1 MASAM
6 NLWAVFLLVGLL
18 TYAIRLSFVF
28 LQGRVE
34 MPSWFPRALRFVPIA
49 VLSAL
54 IAPELFRPGGTLD
67 VSLGNARLL
76 AGLLA
81 IGVAWRT
88 RRVGVTIGVGMAAL
102 LALQFVLGR

>member
-18 TYAIRLSFVF
+18 TYAIRLSFILV
-28 LQGRVE
+28 QGRVT
-34 MPSWFPRALRFVPIA
+34 MPSWFQRALRFVPIA

-54 IAPELFRPGGTLD
+54 IAPELFNPSGTLN
-67 VSLGNARLL
+67 VSFGNARLL

-88 RRVGVTIGVGMAAL
+88 KRVGVTIGAGMAAL
-102 LALQFVLGR
+102 LVLQIFLGP

>member
-6 NLWAVFLLVGLL
+6 SLWVVFLLVGLL
-18 TYAIRLSFVF
+18 TYAIRLSFVAVP
-28 LQGRVE
+28 GHVK
-34 MPSWFPRALRFVPIA
+34 MPSWFQRALRFVPIA

-54 IAPELFRPGGTLD
+54 IAPEVFNPGGTLD
-67 VSLGNARLL
+67 VSFGNARLL

-88 RRVGVTIGVGMAAL
+88 KRVGFTIGAGMAAL
-102 LALQFVLGR
+102 LVLQIFLGH

>member
-1 MASAM
+1 MASGM
-6 NLWAVFLLVGLL
+6 NLWGVFLLVGLL
-18 TYAIRLSFVF
+18 TYAIRFSFVL
-28 LQGRVE
+28 LQDRVK
-34 MPSWFPRALRFVPIA
+34 MPSWFQRALRFVPIA

-54 IAPELFRPGGTLD
+54 IAPELFNPGGTLD

-88 RRVGVTIGVGMAAL
+88 QRVGFTIGAGMAAL
-102 LALQFVLGR
+102 LVLQVFLGR

>member
-6 NLWAVFLLVGLL
+6 NLWVMFLLVGLL
-18 TYAIRLSFVF
+18 TYALRLSFVF

-54 IAPELFRPGGTLD
+54 IAPELFHPGGVLD

-88 RRVGVTIGVGMAAL
+88 RRVGVTIGAGMAAL
-102 LALQFVLGR
+102 LALQIVWGR

>member
-1 MASAM
+1 V
-6 NLWAVFLLVGLL
+6 VFLLVGLL
-18 TYAIRLSFVF
+18 TYAFRLSFVF

-34 MPSWFPRALRFVPIA
+34 MPSWVPRALRFVPIA

-54 IAPELFRPGGTLD
+54 IAPELFNRGGALN

-88 RRVGVTIGVGMAAL
+88 QRVGVTIGVGMAAL
-102 LALQFVLGR
+102 LALQIFLGR

>member
-1 MASAM
+1 MT
-6 NLWAVFLLVGLL
+6 LWVVFLLVGFL
-18 TYAIRLSFVF
+18 TYAIRLSFV
-28 LQGRVE
+28 LVQGRVT
-34 MPSWFPRALRFVPIA
+34 MPSWIQRALRFVPIA

-54 IAPELFRPGGTLD
+54 IAPELFNPGGTLD

-88 RRVGVTIGVGMAAL
+88 KRVGFTIGAGMAAL
-102 LALQFVLGR
+102 LALQIFFGR